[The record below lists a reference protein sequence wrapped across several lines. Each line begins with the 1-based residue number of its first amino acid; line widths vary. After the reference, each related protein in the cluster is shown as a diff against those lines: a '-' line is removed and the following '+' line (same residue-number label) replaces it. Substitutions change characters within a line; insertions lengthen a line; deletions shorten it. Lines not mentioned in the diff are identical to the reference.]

1 MIYSNESQTLNYT
14 LIGARPQDSWRGQNS
29 SYALRYKLARQGN
42 RSYQRDLPNNI
53 GHGLWALT
61 TENYRVMPIPL
72 HYTIALFLF
81 IADSFPDDPSA
92 ASIDVT
98 ALITQA
104 QRGDRG
110 AVGALYQAYSQRI
123 FRYIVFRVPTTA
135 DAEDLT
141 AEVFV
146 GMVKGLPNYQV
157 TGAPFEAWLYRI
169 AASKVVDFYRQTSRR
184 SQTELSDNL
193 RDSTPLPEEQILQD
207 QAFDHLRAAMR
218 QLPDDYQSILLLR
231 FVERKSHE
239 EVAALLGSTAS
250 AVKSAQHRA
259 LVRLSELLGSD
270 HKVRH
275 YLRGSS
281 RGKS

>member
-1 MIYSNESQTLNYT
+1 
-14 LIGARPQDSWRGQNS
+14 
-29 SYALRYKLARQGN
+29 
-42 RSYQRDLPNNI
+42 
-53 GHGLWALT
+53 
-61 TENYRVMPIPL
+61 MPISL
-72 HYTIALFLF
+72 QYTIALLLF
-81 IADSFPDDPSA
+81 IADAFPDDPA
-92 ASIDVT
+92 TASVDVT
-98 ALITQA
+98 ALITKA
-104 QRGDRG
+104 QHGDRS
-110 AVGALYQAYSQRI
+110 AVATLYQLYSPRI
-123 FRYIVFRVPTTA
+123 FRYVVFRVPTTA

-146 GMVKGLPNYQV
+146 GMVKGLPNYQI

-169 AASKVVDFYRQTSRR
+169 AASKVVDYYRQSGRR
-184 SQTELSDNL
+184 TRTELSENL
-193 RDSTPLPEEQILQD
+193 RDSSPLPEEQVLQD
-207 QAFDHLRAAMR
+207 QAFDHLRAAMQ

-259 LVRLSELLGSD
+259 LVRLTELLGSD

-281 RGKS
+281 ERKS

>member
-1 MIYSNESQTLNYT
+1 
-14 LIGARPQDSWRGQNS
+14 
-29 SYALRYKLARQGN
+29 
-42 RSYQRDLPNNI
+42 
-53 GHGLWALT
+53 
-61 TENYRVMPIPL
+61 MPIPL

-81 IADSFPDDPSA
+81 IADTFPDDPSA
-92 ASIDVT
+92 ASVDVN
-98 ALITQA
+98 ALIGQA
-104 QRGDRG
+104 KRGDRS
-110 AVGALYQAYSQRI
+110 AVATLYQLYSQRI
-123 FRYIVFRVPTTA
+123 FRYVVFRVPTTA

-146 GMVKGLPNYQV
+146 GMVKGLPGYQV

-169 AASKVVDFYRQTSRR
+169 AASKVVDFYRKNSRR
-184 SQTELSDNL
+184 RRTELSDNL

-207 QAFDHLRAAMR
+207 QAFDHLRDAMR

-239 EVAALLGSTAS
+239 EVAAVLGSTVS

-275 YLRGSS
+275 YLRGKSE
-281 RGKS
+281 GKS